1 MKKPRKPAAQP
12 AAVGGTTP
20 GRGKALFWGKHVVC
34 EGCAGLFREEK
45 KGEGQSKGFYKYADT
60 RVVMVGVRG
69 NDK

>member
-20 GRGKALFWGKHVVC
+20 GRGKALFWGKHVFC
-34 EGCAGLFREEK
+34 EGCAGVFREEK

-60 RVVMVGVRG
+60 TAVMVGVRG